1 MKKIIRGEI
10 KKTYGIWW
18 IIYRPIYL
26 KMAEV
31 KLKKKRLI
39 DYTHTHT
46 SEGVRLKIICNLID
60 YSHSKKKL

>member
-1 MKKIIRGEI
+1 
-10 KKTYGIWW
+10 
-18 IIYRPIYL
+18 
-26 KMAEV
+26 MAEV